1 MVRSQL
7 IVNEEQDCE
16 SAVASQEELE
26 NEDDD
31 V

>member
-7 IVNEEQDCE
+7 IENDEQATE
-16 SAVASQEELE
+16 SGVASQEELE